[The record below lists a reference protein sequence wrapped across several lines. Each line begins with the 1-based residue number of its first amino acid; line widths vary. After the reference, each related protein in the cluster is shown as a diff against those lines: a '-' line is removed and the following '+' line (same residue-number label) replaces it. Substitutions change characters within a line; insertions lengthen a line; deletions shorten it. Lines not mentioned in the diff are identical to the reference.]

1 MRKRTSFLAAFS
13 RRGGPPGDDGRAS
26 DTSPP
31 VGVSVPRVQNGSDVA
46 VADTWI
52 DELQWLTGLP
62 SNWGERRGRWFSGY

>member
-1 MRKRTSFLAAFS
+1 MRKPISFIGPFS
-13 RRGGPPGDDGRAS
+13 RRPRPSGDDSRAS

-31 VGVSVPRVQNGSDVA
+31 AGIAAPLAQNGSDVA

-52 DELQWLTGLP
+52 DELQWLMGLP

>member
-1 MRKRTSFLAAFS
+1 MRKRITLTGLFAGRPRPS
-13 RRGGPPGDDGRAS
+13 GDDGRAS

-31 VGVSVPRVQNGSDVA
+31 ARVSAPLAQNGSDVA

-52 DELQWLTGLP
+52 DELQWLMGLP